1 MTDIISHL
9 KQAMDLTVGHLKDE
23 LATIRTGRANASLVD
38 TLMVSY
44 YGNTTPIKQMA
55 SVTVP
60 DATSIV
66 IAPWDKQAVGDIEQA
81 IRNSSL
87 GLSPVNEGGQIRV
100 VLPPL
105 TEERRNELVK
115 TIHEKAEA
123 SKVALRT
130 ERGSAWENVQKQVKA
145 GDLTEDD
152 KYRYEQDLN
161 KVIESYNKQ
170 IADLV
175 TEKEKEVKTV

>member
-1 MTDIISHL
+1 MD
-9 KQAMDLTVGHLKDE
+9 QAVGHLKEE

-44 YGNTTPIKQMA
+44 WGNLTPLKQMA

-66 IAPWDKQAVGDIEQA
+66 ITPWDKQAMGDIEQA
-81 IRNSSL
+81 IRNSNL
-87 GLSPVNEGGQIRV
+87 GLNPVNEGGQIRV

-105 TEERRNELVK
+105 TEERRLEMVK
-115 TIHEKAEA
+115 TIHEKAET

-130 ERGSAWENVQKQVKA
+130 HRKEAWELVQKQVKS
-145 GDLTEDD
+145 GELTEDD
-152 KYRYEQDLN
+152 KYRYEEDLN
-161 KVIESYNKQ
+161 KVIEGFNKQ
-170 IADLV
+170 VDELV
-175 TEKEKEVKTV
+175 TQKEKEVKTI